1 MSSEQAPQI
10 RRFGLSKSKLTTFEQ
25 CPRRL
30 WQQTHAPE
38 RAEVDDDQEAR
49 MAMGHTVGDIACGLF
64 PDGVMVVAE
73 EGLGSA
79 VATTRRLIEDGHP
92 GPIFEATFEHDGVLV
107 RADILSRD
115 GQGGWHMAEVKSSAR
130 VKDYHLG
137 DLATQ
142 VWVLGEAGLKLSG
155 AAIRH
160 IDTSFVLERE
170 GDFSG
175 LFADADCLDQI
186 SGAVEARAQVVANAR
201 AVLAAGEPDIA
212 PGHQCETPFACEF
225 RSWCNRDL
233 PQGPEWPVD
242 ILPRGGGAKW
252 RERGIDN
259 LLDLDADALSPLHA
273 RVLEATRT
281 GKPFHDMDGARSTM
295 AQCGWPRAWL
305 DFETI
310 NPAIPR
316 WLGTRPYQ
324 QVPFQF
330 SLHLEQSDGTI
341 THHEFLDTSGADPR
355 RPCAEALVAMI
366 PEDATIVAYFASF
379 ERGVLRG
386 LANRFP
392 DLAERLTAMANATED
407 LLPVARACWYHRDQ
421 RGSWSIK
428 AVLPTIAA
436 LDYDALEVKH
446 GGMAQDAW
454 IEAVDPSTDPLR
466 KWALEEGLRAYCQ
479 QDTWAMVL
487 LARHFAGLPP
497 DQGRDGQL

>member
-1 MSSEQAPQI
+1 MTSVQTSQV

-38 RAEVDDDQEAR
+38 RGEVDEEQQAR
-49 MAMGHTVGDIACGLF
+49 MAVGHTVGDIACGLF
-64 PDGVMVVAE
+64 PDGVMVDAD
-73 EGLGSA
+73 EGLNVS
-79 VATTRRLIEDGHP
+79 VETTRHLIEEGHP
-92 GPIFEATFEHDGVLV
+92 GPIFEATFEHDGVLI
-107 RADILSRD
+107 RADVLSRD
-115 GQGGWHMAEVKSSAR
+115 GRDGWHMAEVKSSAR

-142 VWVLGEAGLKLSG
+142 VWVLGKAGLKVSG

-170 GDFSG
+170 GDFAG
-175 LFADADCLDQI
+175 LFADTDCLAQI
-186 SGAVEARAQVVANAR
+186 ADAVEARTQLVADAR
-201 AVLAAGEPDIA
+201 AVLAGDEPDIV
-212 PGHQCETPFACEF
+212 PGDQCDSPFACEF
-225 RSWCNRDL
+225 RAWCTRDQ
-233 PQGPEWPVD
+233 PPGPEWPVD

-259 LLDLDADALSPLHA
+259 LLDLEAEALSPLHA

-281 GKPFHDMDGARSTM
+281 GKPFHDMEGARSTM
-295 AQCGWPRAWL
+295 AQWGWPRAWL

-316 WLGTRPYQ
+316 WVGTRPYQ

-330 SLHLEQSDGTI
+330 SLHLERSDGTI

-355 RPCAEALVAMI
+355 RRCAEALVAMI

-379 ERGVLRG
+379 ERGVLRE
-386 LANRFP
+386 LASQFP
-392 DLAERLTAMANATED
+392 DLAERLIAMANRTED
-407 LLPVARACWYHRDQ
+407 LLPIARACWYHRDQ

-436 LDYDALEVKH
+436 LDYEALEVKH

-454 IEAVDPSTDPLR
+454 IEATDPSTDPVR
-466 KWALEEGLRAYCQ
+466 KWALEEGLKAYCQ

-487 LARHFAGLPP
+487 LARQFSG
-497 DQGRDGQL
+497 QGSN